1 MTKIIQEILTKEQY
15 LDLIDQMIAKHL
27 VRK

>member
-1 MTKIIQEILTKEQY
+1 MTKVIQEILTKEQY
-15 LDLIDQMIAKHL
+15 LDLIDQLIAKHI